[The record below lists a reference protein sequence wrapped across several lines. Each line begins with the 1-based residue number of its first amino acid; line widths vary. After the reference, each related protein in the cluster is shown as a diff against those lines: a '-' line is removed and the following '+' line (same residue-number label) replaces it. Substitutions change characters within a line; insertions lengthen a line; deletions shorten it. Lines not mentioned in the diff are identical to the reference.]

1 MALDLKKIIFFI
13 SPKKMNPE
21 KISISDIYLQDP
33 VKRSTGKITYCLL
46 PCSNNDKRFQLKL
59 QTKFQIFAH
68 EGNSF
73 SLGITLPEE
82 NIPFFRE
89 LETHLNSAAVKKQA
103 EVKKLAPSCS
113 KFHEGDFTL
122 LKLNKSEQEKI
133 YAKIYPS
140 KIPKTDFSCR
150 FWELIGGKKK
160 PILNQKQL
168 IGTPLYKQVVF
179 PLNIFSVEM

>member
-1 MALDLKKIIFFI
+1 
-13 SPKKMNPE
+13 MNPE